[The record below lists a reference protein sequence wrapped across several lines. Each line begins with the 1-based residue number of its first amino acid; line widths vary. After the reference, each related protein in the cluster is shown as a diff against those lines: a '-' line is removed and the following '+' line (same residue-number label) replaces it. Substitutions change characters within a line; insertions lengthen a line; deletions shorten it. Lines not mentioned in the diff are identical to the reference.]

1 MTAGVNTFVVRDEHC
16 LIALDDGGAD
26 VFLTTRSQHR
36 FKPAGWTP
44 PGAGRVCALTPGHNP
59 GFGCIRV
66 SKLLLNAMRWTAKLD
81 HHEPDS
87 QSHPPGFFRPELR
100 VRGEDY
106 YLAEFHLQWFPGV
119 ALHHSRDLANW
130 RFVSHALTRKSQLD
144 LSGIGDSA
152 GVWAPSLSYA
162 DGQFWL
168 IYTNIR
174 YFGMGRPFKDI
185 GIYLT
190 TAKDIAGPW
199 SEPVTLNSIGFDPS
213 LFHDDDGRKW
223 LGEHALGFSQRQ
235 VSLRGDRRAGI

>member
-1 MTAGVNTFVVRDEHC
+1 MNQIR
-16 LIALDDGGAD
+16 
-26 VFLTTRSQHR
+26 
-36 FKPAGWTP
+36 
-44 PGAGRVCALTPGHNP
+44 NP
-59 GFGCIRV
+59 I
-66 SKLLLNAMRWTAKLD
+66 L
-81 HHEPDS
+81 
-87 QSHPPGFFRPELR
+87 PGFFPDPSLVR
-100 VRGEDY
+100 VGEDY
-106 YLAEFHLQWFPGV
+106 YLASSTFEWFPGV

-130 RFVSHALTRKSQLD
+130 RFVGHALTRKSQLD

-190 TAKDIAGPW
+190 TAKDITGPW

-213 LFHDDDGRKW
+213 LFHDDDGAQMA
-223 LGEHALGFSQRQ
+223 GEHALGFSQGQ